1 MKRSPRLLLAMSIL
15 LIGSGALRLSGGIQ
29 IPAVLADEVE
39 TCVDTTPEVLAA
51 LNDRSDRLDQRE
63 DTLNTR
69 AREIAEQEEA
79 LTAHI
84 AEMEA
89 TKASLEDLLNLADNA
104 VENDLARLTEVYQN
118 MKPRDATALFT
129 AMDPDFAAGFLARMR
144 PDAAAAIMSG
154 MSPETAYTISAVL
167 AGRFTNL
174 ALDEALTRP

>member
-1 MKRSPRLLLAMSIL
+1 MKRSPRLLLALSIL

-29 IPAVLADEVE
+29 IPAVLADEVK

-63 DTLNTR
+63 ETLNTR
-69 AREIAEQEEA
+69 AREIAEEEEA
-79 LTAHI
+79 LTARI

-89 TKASLEDLLNLADNA
+89 TKASLEDMLNLADNA

-154 MSPETAYTISAVL
+154 MSPETAYTISTVL
-167 AGRFTNL
+167 AGRFTNVTV
-174 ALDEALTRP
+174 DEALTRP